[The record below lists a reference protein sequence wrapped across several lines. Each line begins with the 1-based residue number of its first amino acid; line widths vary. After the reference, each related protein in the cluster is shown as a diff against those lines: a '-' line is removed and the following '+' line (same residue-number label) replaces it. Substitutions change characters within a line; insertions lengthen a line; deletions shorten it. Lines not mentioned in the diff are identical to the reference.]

1 MRFHVA
7 AAALLGMITTA
18 VADVSKLDSI
28 YTPEEDSKVKVGT
41 TEDIKWTIDAEEYTN
56 AKVNIAV
63 LGGKDD
69 GHLQVIG
76 NIATNVDNSDLSYS
90 WEVKPTLD
98 GVKLGKEKQYGIRI
112 ALADDETV
120 YQYSPRFTIEAKD
133 GGDNEDTTSSASSS
147 SAAAA
152 STTSK
157 ASKTSSAAEETSTES
172 SKKTESADKSSTTM
186 AVTTSSAAQ
195 SGAATSAA
203 TPSPSTSP
211 TTTPDSA
218 ATQVGACAVGALG
231 AVAVA
236 LFAM

>member
-28 YTPEEDSKVKVGT
+28 HTPEKDSKVKVGT
-41 TEDIKWTIDAEEYTN
+41 TEDIKWTIDAEEYTD
-56 AKVNIAV
+56 AKINIAV
-63 LGGKDD
+63 LGGKDQD
-69 GHLQVIG
+69 HLQVIG

-120 YQYSPRFTIEAKD
+120 YQYSPRFTIVAKD
-133 GGDNEDTTSSASSS
+133 GDDEDSTSSASSS
-147 SAAAA
+147 SATAA

-172 SKKTESADKSSTTM
+172 SKKTVSADKSSTTM

-195 SGAATSAA
+195 SGAATSGA

-218 ATQVGACAVGALG
+218 AAQVGACAVGALG